1 MFLAILNAKGE
12 LQHLLPP
19 ELSAQLNWSTLKLEP
34 GAFVDEELRASYSD
48 LLFSIDYQGQLAYLY
63 FLLEHQTLPERFFIF
78 RQLKYVVRI
87 WDKWLRENPTATH
100 LPIIIPMLL
109 CHGRKPWIYPL
120 RFEELVNIPQDIAPV
135 VLDFIPKFRV
145 AVDDLS
151 TQSHEALR
159 ERAMT
164 EFARVTLWSLK
175 TATNTEE
182 MLRTVELWAT
192 HLHALRN
199 ARNGAAALA
208 TVIRYVFAVHERPEE
223 VVLTTLAKAM
233 KMEDNEVMAT
243 VEEQLIAKGR
253 QRGIEEGLMQG
264 LTQGREQ
271 GLLQGRE
278 QGLTQGQR
286 AVLLRQLE
294 RKFGK
299 IPAEFTSRVEAAPLH
314 ELETW
319 LDRVLVAQSLSQ
331 VFNG

>member
-1 MFLAILNAKGE
+1 M
-12 LQHLLPP
+12 
-19 ELSAQLNWSTLKLEP
+19 
-34 GAFVDEELRASYSD
+34 
-48 LLFSIDYQGQLAYLY
+48 
-63 FLLEHQTLPERFFIF
+63 PERFFIF
-78 RQLKYVVRI
+78 RLLKYLVRVF
-87 WDKWLRENPTATH
+87 DKWLRENPTATH
-100 LPIIIPMLL
+100 LPIVIPMLL

-120 RFEELVNIPQDIAPV
+120 RFEELVNIPQDIAPF
-135 VLDFIPKFRV
+135 VLDFIPKFRA

-199 ARNGAAALA
+199 AHNGAAALA

-223 VVLTTLAKAM
+223 VVLTTLAKV
-233 KMEDNEVMAT
+233 MEMEEKEVMAT

-264 LTQGREQ
+264 LM
-271 GLLQGRE
+271 QGRE

-286 AVLLRQLE
+286 AVLLRLLE

-299 IPAEFTSRVEAAPLH
+299 VPAEFTARVEAAPLS

-319 LDRVLVAQSLSQ
+319 LDRVLVAQSFSN
-331 VFNG
+331 VFDG